1 MKYLILL
8 LSMTLTVGCSMRD
21 IVTADSPTEQ
31 QFDLNDNDKDGVIVA
46 RERCL
51 DTVIGAGI
59 DNYGCPSIS
68 EINERQEL
76 EILFENDS
84 DHINTRFYQQIEEVA
99 DLMKL
104 YPNTVVTIEGH
115 CSKTGTYEH
124 NLTLSQ
130 ARANNVV
137 NVLVDTFNIDR
148 SRLTAIGYSYDQP
161 IDLSG
166 TPEAN
171 EANRRV
177 IAEVTGDDQ
186 RTDMKWHIYT
196 VDQ

>member
-59 DNYGCPSIS
+59 DNYGCPTIS

-84 DHINTRFYQQIEEVA
+84 DHINTRFTN
-99 DLMKL
+99 K
-104 YPNTVVTIEGH
+104 
-115 CSKTGTYEH
+115 
-124 NLTLSQ
+124 
-130 ARANNVV
+130 
-137 NVLVDTFNIDR
+137 
-148 SRLTAIGYSYDQP
+148 
-161 IDLSG
+161 
-166 TPEAN
+166 
-171 EANRRV
+171 
-177 IAEVTGDDQ
+177 
-186 RTDMKWHIYT
+186 
-196 VDQ
+196 